1 MNEYKSMNMSKIQL
15 KDNEE
20 ILQIPVLGSK
30 NKDAFVVGILTK
42 PKTTSI
48 GSNNKKRLVI
58 SMHGMAGHKNYL
70 YMPQLSDELS
80 SNLGY
85 YVFRFDFRG
94 CGDSSDHEDPS
105 LGRLISDDIMD
116 LSSVVK
122 YFVDGTYTQSKEDGD
137 VNEEDTG
144 KFIVSCLVAHSRGT
158 LPMFDYALKT
168 LREDGIVIPFIINCS
183 GRFNGHKLLEYLKK
197 RVPEVAEQGGYKG
210 QGYIKGRYRNIWI
223 PYQESLDLGRQVMT
237 RVKNLDSHCKVLSV
251 YGLKDEII
259 PLEDAAKYANALQER
274 HQLEF
279 IEGADHNYHGT
290 ISQGEPDFE
299 NEFNYPIHSRKKVID
314 YNPRVV
320 EIISNWLGSTTKL

>member
-1 MNEYKSMNMSKIQL
+1 MSKIQL

-30 NKDAFVVGILTK
+30 NKEAFVVGILTK
-42 PKTTSI
+42 PKSSI
-48 GSNNKKRLVI
+48 NDNNKKRLVI
-58 SMHGMAGHKNYL
+58 SMHGMAGHKSYL

-80 SNLGY
+80 SKLGY

-122 YFVDGTYTQSKEDGD
+122 YFVDGTYTQNKESNREEDGK
-137 VNEEDTG
+137 G

-168 LREDGIVIPFIINCS
+168 SRDDGIVIPFIINCS
-183 GRFNGHKLLEYLKK
+183 GRFNGAKLLEYVNK
-197 RVPEVAEQGGYKG
+197 RAPEVVKQGGYNG
-210 QGYIKGRYRNIWI
+210 QGYIKGRYRNIWV

-237 RVKNLDSHCKVLSV
+237 RVKDLDSHCKILSV

-279 IEGADHNYHGT
+279 IEGADHNYHGI
-290 ISQGEPDFE
+290 ISQDQPDFE
-299 NEFNYPIHSRKKVID
+299 NEFNYPIHGRKKVID

-320 EIISNWLGSTTKL
+320 EIISNWLGSSTKL